1 MKLQDIIE
9 VDVRTRANTKQ
20 GDPLDMLTSTS
31 RISRQSHTAAQAQR
45 IKELLSK
52 HKINGVPAWSAP
64 IDGSWNSNLDTAIK
78 KWKKSINAQ
87 VGGKPRLQSHLATI
101 AQVDLQYLR
110 APLTADGRI
119 KQQDRGLKIAGK
131 QQNPFAGETYTG
143 KLKNPNPKW
152 TGDVTTDMATMVSSI
167 GFSGWIAI
175 INQANNKVGKMDM
188 QRRFSSI
195 ASYYDSP
202 ARWLN
207 AFRTDVVRDDVKK
220 TFTMPNGE
228 ERLLIGNPNLA
239 TGVDAPKK
247 LWNYYSTL
255 AQEIMIS
262 DAKKDAAVQQDID
275 DAGPNRGVGTNK
287 IKQLATQLVKAFK
300 FGITTGGTDED
311 AVKEVL
317 IQLRTRE
324 DYEQLMIEYQNID
337 KQDLNERLTNELN
350 EKDYNAIVYPQLLR
364 IGVINHS
371 SVYRMIKFDETD
383 KVKITYNGINYEVK
397 KIKGEVKDA
406 VTPDVGYDAYRLQKI
421 LEEALVK
428 TGGQLPRDIQI
439 EPNSPD
445 FNKGRAV
452 FESVVQDNYPE
463 MVAWYTHQQ
472 PFDVVANVGSM
483 RAKGIV
489 DELAKMASVG
499 SSAEDLLRT
508 AVEMVKSD
516 RAYLVD
522 NLRIYFAREYATET
536 SSPSDGFAREDSI
549 TDEKIKNAEVLES
562 HQEWAKTFKQGS
574 DEEIM
579 DAIREILQSENPEK
593 NYFSTWVEYANVYG
607 NKGSKSLDMDLGDG
621 WKDVKK
627 FFVDNNPDSPLGRM
641 LESDRL
647 RPGVA
652 APNAIAKWLD
662 KEFGGRMDGTGN
674 EDAILGCINFISKED
689 FQDINSAWRE
699 LGYGNG
705 DLIATIKREDA
716 EIFNLAVE
724 KFKLR
729 DEIVKVSTVE
739 MPYGQFKLEGPDA
752 DGMWKGIA
760 PASIDQSFIPI
771 PRNSIEYDAN
781 GDEIKKDR
789 QFWLGWQ
796 ARRWQ
801 TFGKPGRSGN
811 PRPVVPQEILDELFE
826 LFNELGRDEE
836 GIVIKG
842 NRQ

>member
-1 MKLQDIIE
+1 MKYNKSMAETLAEMRKKNEEPEDPEVKAKEKIDKIQKVAALKKQIQDIQKSEAVDSDDTGGAAE
-9 VDVRTRANTKQ
+9 VDMIMNQVNQMRHFLDGIEKMVQDDGDVEEWVQGKITKATDYLKTAYSYKT
-20 GDPLDMLTSTS
+20 GEKNEALDD
-31 RISRQSHTAAQAQR
+31 
-45 IKELLSK
+45 K
-52 HKINGVPAWSAP
+52 
-64 IDGSWNSNLDTAIK
+64 DTDTVKDIIK
-78 KWKKSINAQ
+78 KLKGASKAHAGQ
-87 VGGKPRLQSHLATI
+87 AKQLQ
-101 AQVDLQYLR
+101 
-110 APLTADGRI
+110 
-119 KQQDRGLKIAGK
+119 K
-131 QQNPFAGETYTG
+131 
-143 KLKNPNPKW
+143 
-152 TGDVTTDMATMVSSI
+152 
-167 GFSGWIAI
+167 
-175 INQANNKVGKMDM
+175 
-188 QRRFSSI
+188 
-195 ASYYDSP
+195 
-202 ARWLN
+202 
-207 AFRTDVVRDDVKK
+207 
-220 TFTMPNGE
+220 
-228 ERLLIGNPNLA
+228 
-239 TGVDAPKK
+239 
-247 LWNYYSTL
+247 
-255 AQEIMIS
+255 
-262 DAKKDAAVQQDID
+262 DID

-317 IQLRTRE
+317 MQLRTRE

-337 KQDLNERLTNELN
+337 KQDLNEKLTNELN

-371 SVYRMIKFDETD
+371 SVYRMIKFDETETV
-383 KVKITYNGINYEVK
+383 KVTYNGINYEVK
-397 KIKGEVKDA
+397 KIKGEVQDA

-439 EPNSPD
+439 EPNGPD

-472 PFDVVANVGSM
+472 PFDAVANVGSM

-489 DELAKMASVG
+489 DELAKMSSVG
-499 SSAEDLLRT
+499 TSAEDLLRT

-549 TDEKIKNAEVLES
+549 TDEKIKNAEVLEN

-579 DAIREILQSENPEK
+579 DAIREILQSQNPEK
-593 NYFSTWVEYANVYG
+593 DYFSTWVEYSNVYG

-627 FFVDNNPDSPLGRM
+627 FFVDNNADSPLGRM

-674 EDAILGCINFISKED
+674 ENAILGFINFISKED

-705 DLIATIKREDA
+705 DLIATMKREDA

-739 MPYGQFKLEGPDA
+739 MPYGQFKLEGPNA

-771 PRNSIEYDAN
+771 PRNSIEYDNN

-789 QFWLGWQ
+789 QKIQIYSHSKDEYLI
-796 ARRWQ
+796 
-801 TFGKPGRSGN
+801 KKCL
-811 PRPVVPQEILDELFE
+811 EI
-826 LFNELGRDEE
+826 
-836 GIVIKG
+836 
-842 NRQ
+842 